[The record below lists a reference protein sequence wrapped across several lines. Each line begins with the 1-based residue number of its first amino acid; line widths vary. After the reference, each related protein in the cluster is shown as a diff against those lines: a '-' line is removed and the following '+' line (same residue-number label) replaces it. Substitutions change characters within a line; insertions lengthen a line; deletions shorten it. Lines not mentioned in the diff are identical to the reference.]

1 MPFGRKNIKRE
12 QGKTENLKV
21 VRRKMKDNR
30 KIEVERG

>member
-1 MPFGRKNIKRE
+1 MPFWRKNVKRK

-21 VRRKMKDNR
+21 VRRKRKDKR